1 MKTNVLAILSLATLL
16 FFTSCSKNDGDLT
29 LTFANNQ
36 TEGQANASGEYT
48 LTGTL
53 VSEVNLEKVT
63 LTKEGQNNPFL
74 VDDTEAKNKNNY
86 PFSYLITGINSNTYI
101 VLDAYDQDGG
111 KTSAIFE
118 SGKTVVLDLP
128 DYAMPFQTPVK
139 PVDPAP
145 KV

>member
-1 MKTNVLAILSLATLL
+1 MKTKVLAILSLATLL

-111 KTSAIFE
+111 KTSARFLIR
-118 SGKTVVLDLP
+118 K
-128 DYAMPFQTPVK
+128 
-139 PVDPAP
+139 
-145 KV
+145 